1 MKRTLLYTLMTLLFS
16 YTTLAFIPLYVPE
29 APPAPEEPTP
39 AKMGV
44 TAVVEDAPV
53 TVGTPAGTSG
63 DSFTNILSEID
74 ALAASNLVT
83 LANDRILR
91 ELTYEDPT
99 LTAEEFLAL
108 LVRFDILG
116 STNLVWDIRTI
127 IGGYIIQ
134 PPVVRD
140 ELRQAMT
147 QLRTKYTILKS
158 PTDPDIIPDIDCYPI
173 NVTHVRLVQLTRPVI
188 LSSGALTNVI
198 KVDSLHTI
206 DPVAYTALGLDT
218 PYIPVARLSD
228 VLTLA
233 YYCQI
238 GPLQGVDSLRYSF
251 IKVGNTSIPVT
262 YFNGILRLVYYSPGR
277 VLNLTRFPENV
288 VMTINGV
295 PFIVIDHVVYTLM
308 SDGTRYRMEDLLSNY
323 TPVHIRSRVHLKV
336 VTPSRQVTQSIHD
349 WEVVYGVVLDIMGS
363 HGLKKPHQ
371 VSPLG
376 FQLEL
381 LNAKIRAKGDS
392 WKTDPE
398 IQQEWREY
406 WTALR
411 QSLDR
416 RHRLLK

>member
-108 LVRFDILG
+108 LARFDILG

-158 PTDPDIIPDIDCYPI
+158 PTDPDIIPDVDCYPI

-188 LSSGALTNVI
+188 LSSGTLTNVI
-198 KVDSLHTI
+198 RVDSLH
-206 DPVAYTALGLDT
+206 
-218 PYIPVARLSD
+218 
-228 VLTLA
+228 
-233 YYCQI
+233 
-238 GPLQGVDSLRYSF
+238 GVDSLRYSF

-262 YFNGILRLVYYSPGR
+262 YFNGILRLVYYSPGS

-323 TPVHIRSRVHLKV
+323 TPVHIGSRVHLKV

-416 RHRLLK
+416 RQRLLK